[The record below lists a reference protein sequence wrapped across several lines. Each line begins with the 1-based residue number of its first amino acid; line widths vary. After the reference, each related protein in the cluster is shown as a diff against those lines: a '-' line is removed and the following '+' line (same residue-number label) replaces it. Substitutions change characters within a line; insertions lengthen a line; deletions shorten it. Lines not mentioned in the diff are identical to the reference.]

1 MGLLSFLDWLV
12 ISTYL
17 IGILSISAYFSLS
30 LKNKREYF
38 VSANSYSAWPLA
50 TSVLATQCSTNS
62 ILGAP
67 AFVAFASGGGL
78 VWLQYELALPL
89 AMLISMIFIM
99 PIIFSLRVISV
110 YEYLEIRFD
119 EKTRLLLS
127 AFFLITRLIVASI
140 TIYGVSVVIQL
151 ITGLSFFTSVMIFGF
166 VTVIYDL
173 LGGIKAVV
181 FSDVIQMLILVFVL
195 SLVLNIL
202 ISQAGGLS
210 ALFSVLPENRNV
222 SLDFKNHGF
231 GDGHDFSFWPM
242 FIGGTLLYISYYMCD
257 QSQIQ
262 RGLCAKN
269 QQEAQK
275 VLFINGIMRFP
286 LVLLYCL
293 IGVGLAGYAI
303 SNPDFINFLAVDGSK
318 PNYNLAVPFF
328 LIEELPK
335 GLVGLALVA
344 LFAAAMSSLDSV
356 INSLSAVS
364 MEDFVR
370 KFFKS
375 ENWTNSQDLYCCR
388 LLTVFWGGLAL
399 IGSFWVGDLAST
411 VIIAV
416 NKIGSLANGPILGVF
431 TLGLLSKRTNGT
443 TVCLGFIAG
452 IILNSYLWIYVS
464 GISWLWWNV
473 TGFIC
478 TIILGYLVSYLQPAS
493 QAPEE
498 AIWTSSGYLKLM
510 SNSVP
515 YVKFCLLIFWTIA
528 LISFLYFIGP

>member
-1 MGLLSFLDWLV
+1 MGLLSFVDWLV
-12 ISTYL
+12 ITFYL
-17 IGILSISAYFSLS
+17 IGILSVSAYFSIF

-38 VSANSYSAWPLA
+38 VAANSYSAWPLA

-67 AFVAFASGGGL
+67 AFVAFAAGGGL

-89 AMLISMIFIM
+89 AMLISMIFFM
-99 PIIFSLRVISV
+99 PIILSLRVISV

-119 EKTRLLLS
+119 KKTRLLLS
-127 AFFLITRLIVASI
+127 SFFLITRLIVASI
-140 TIYGVSVVIQL
+140 TIYGVSTVIQL
-151 ITGLSFFTSVMIFGF
+151 ITGLSFLTSVIIFGF
-166 VTVIYDL
+166 VTVVYDL

-195 SLVLNIL
+195 LLVLIIL
-202 ISQAGGLS
+202 ISQVGGLKELFS
-210 ALFSVLPENRNV
+210 ALPDNRNIA
-222 SLDFKNHGF
+222 LDMTNHGF
-231 GDGHDFSFWPM
+231 GDGYDFSFWPM

-269 QQEAQK
+269 QHEAQK
-275 VLFINGIMRFP
+275 VLFINGLMRFP

-303 SNPDFINFLAVDGSK
+303 RNPDFINSLVIGGST
-318 PNYNLAVPFF
+318 PNYNLSVPFF

-364 MEDFVR
+364 MEDFIK
-370 KFFKS
+370 KFLNS
-375 ENWTNSQDLYCCR
+375 ENWTNSQDLNFCR

-399 IGSFWVGDLAST
+399 LGSFWVGDLAST
-411 VIIAV
+411 VIVAV

-431 TLGLLSKRTNGT
+431 TLGLLTKRTSGT
-443 TVCLGFIAG
+443 SVCAGFIAG
-452 IILNSYLWIYVS
+452 IILNVFLWIYMT

-473 TGFIC
+473 TGFIF
-478 TIILGYLVSYLQPAS
+478 TIIVGYLISYLQVPAQAS
-493 QAPEE
+493 QKAV
-498 AIWTSSGYLKLM
+498 WTLEGYLKLM

-515 YVKFCLLIFWTIA
+515 YIKFCLLIFWTIT
-528 LISFLYFIGP
+528 LISFLYFIGS

>member
-1 MGLLSFLDWLV
+1 MGLLSFFDWLV
-12 ISTYL
+12 IITYL
-17 IGILSISAYFSLS
+17 VGILAISAYFSTSLS
-30 LKNKREYF
+30 NKREYF
-38 VSANSYSAWPLA
+38 VTANSYSAWPLA
-50 TSVLATQCSTNS
+50 TSVIATQCSTNS

-67 AFVAFASGGGL
+67 AFVAFAAGGGL

-140 TIYGVSVVIQL
+140 TVYGVSAVIQL
-151 ITGLSFFTSVMIFGF
+151 ISGLSFFSSVMIFGF

-173 LGGIKAVV
+173 LGGIKAVI
-181 FSDVIQMLILVFVL
+181 FSDVIQMLILVFIL
-195 SLVLNIL
+195 LLVLNIL

-210 ALFSVLPENRNV
+210 ELFSALPDNRKIEIEK
-222 SLDFKNHGF
+222 KNHGF
-231 GDGHDFSFWPM
+231 GDGQDFSFWPM

-269 QQEAQK
+269 QNEAQK
-275 VLFINGIMRFP
+275 VLFINGLMRFP

-293 IGVGLAGYAI
+293 IGVGLSGYAI
-303 SNPDFINFLAVDGSK
+303 SNPDFINSLALDGSK
-318 PNYNLAVPFF
+318 PNYNLAVPIF
-328 LIEELPK
+328 LIEELPR

-364 MEDFVR
+364 MDDFVR
-370 KFFKS
+370 KFL
-375 ENWTNSQDLYCCR
+375 NSRSWSDEQDLNCCR

-399 IGSFWVGDLAST
+399 LGSFWVGDLAST

-443 TVCLGFIAG
+443 SVCLAFIAG
-452 IILNSYLWIYVS
+452 ITLNSYFWIYMS
-464 GISWLWWNV
+464 GISWLWWNL
-473 TGFIC
+473 TGFMC
-478 TIILGYLVSYLQPAS
+478 TLISGYLISYLHHPF
-493 QAPEE
+493 QAPQK
-498 AIWTSSGYLKLM
+498 AVWTSSGFMELM

-515 YVKFCLLIFWTIA
+515 YVKYFILISWTIA
-528 LISFLYFIGP
+528 LITFLYFLGP